1 MFKRSISA
9 ILAMILLLG
18 LIPMAV
24 AAPPSGPNVINV
36 VEAHGADPT
45 GVQDACE
52 AVKNALA
59 AAKKLPEGENKT
71 VYFPQGE
78 YHFYADYA
86 QKKELYIS
94 NTLGLNQSYKVKN
107 IGILLEGMKNVTIDG
122 GGSMF
127 IYHGDITSFAAIDCE
142 NITFTNFSFDH
153 ASPSVVDMTVESK
166 VEGENAV
173 IFSVPACYDY
183 TINGASIQWRGEVG
197 PVTGNPYWQGSG
209 NLQHGQIYDTLSG
222 KCWSSGGPFDNVTGI
237 TDQGEGRL
245 KFTYNSSGNVPQVGY
260 SYQRRNTTRTTAAV
274 LIWQST
280 GVTMKNINAH
290 YLHGFGIVGQLSKD
304 ITLQNVSFRAR
315 PESGRTTASF
325 ADFVQMSS
333 VGGKVTIK
341 DCDFSAAHDDPINI
355 HGTFLTV
362 ERVSADGKTLTV
374 KYRHN
379 ETAGFPQFYV
389 GDTVDF
395 STKGTMVP
403 LADSTRTIAA
413 VKDNGWGKDT
423 MTIVLN
429 ESVTGLTGN
438 AQYVIENVTYT
449 PEVEITG
456 CRFTSIPTRGILVTT
471 RKPVRIENNL
481 FDAMNMASIYISC
494 DAQGWYES
502 GHTESVTIRNNTFLR
517 PGSACIFVEPTGGN
531 DQSHQLHSNMTIE
544 DNTFFLERS
553 VQVVNAKSVRN
564 LTIRNNSVMRYQ
576 PDVTL
581 TLTGKMSVT
590 VGETA
595 MLTAN
600 GSGAELGSQLYRFEN
615 CKEVKLENNRY
626 DGGLNQK
633 IELTAGTQQNDLT
646 IIRDDLKIGADN
658 KMEPLGKVSYWSSNP
673 AVLTVNERGEITG
686 ISAGQAQVTAI
697 AVTGTSSFISEP
709 LSIEVTGGS
718 TAPAAGAIH
727 VTAGKTLLDKG
738 ETTQMTA
745 APDGGVTWSVQG
757 DAATIDAD
765 TGVLTAQKGGV
776 VEVIA
781 TKDGT
786 SGSALVAVRKI
797 LGEPSDKWT
806 VQDDASNW
814 SIDGEKDELTIRA
827 ERGSDWAGST
837 GTKSIFLTE
846 PNSADGFT
854 AVVKLHNKTTAHW
867 EEAGLVFFKDHNN
880 YVALERKHNGGD
892 PKLAVTTEKNAQ
904 PGEDPRMNDISNDVL
919 WLKLVKNGDTF
930 TGYYS
935 EDGQAWTEIR
945 SVTNDALS
953 GGKVGV
959 IACNSEN
966 KTPFTFS
973 HFTLDE
979 DPVPF
984 AAAAQ
989 SPGVQSAVVVAN
1001 GSTAEL
1007 SYGFIEVGNTGEGMS
1022 VIRWYASDS
1031 STGAGRRLDGVTG
1044 KSLTLN
1050 ESLVDQYVWAVVAPV
1065 DDKGRTG
1072 EPVVSPREKV
1082 VQLTYDEADATLR
1095 QLELGAALTP
1105 GLDPN
1110 TETYSAVIP
1119 GSVSELVVS
1128 AAPTNPGSTVKL
1140 MLDGTEASSPLAL
1153 TKAAH
1158 TVTVGVTSPNNT
1170 TKTYTVNLRAAAD
1183 SRARLASLSLP
1194 GLTFREDTNFYQ
1206 LICDKTVSELPLS
1219 VTAAPGCTLTVR
1231 YRNKVLA
1238 ENQSKV
1244 ENRALPVTGGLNDLE
1259 IAVTAPDGRTKT
1271 LYRASLVKNA
1281 SSDAALTTLKVNGIA
1296 VPGFA
1301 PDTTVYRQNVEGDT
1315 AQVQATAGSGGRV
1328 TLSVGGNP
1336 VTNGQVTLTGSLTE
1350 VLIRVTA
1357 EDGQTTRDYKL
1368 RLVKAQNDNAA
1379 LLDVTLGNTGT
1390 AFDPNVTSYQLTVH
1404 QEQLRVTA
1412 AAMEET
1418 AAIRLTTGLQEA
1430 RGIGSVTATLDW
1442 TEGKNTLTAAV
1453 TAPDGTTTKTYIWTI
1468 TMERSVYLSDLNWQS
1483 ATTGDSTWN
1492 GGMPAKDIAWE
1503 GKPMAVPNAAG
1514 GAETFAKG
1522 IGTHANSDIVY
1533 DLSGGDYKTLSAK
1546 IGVSYYKYNHN
1557 DEPKLIF
1564 IVTGDGRELYRSN
1577 EISST
1582 TPYETINVPIEG
1594 VQTLTLQVKTN
1605 KGNVW
1610 SAHGNWADA
1619 KLLTGAEAPN
1629 RYAVT
1634 VRGRAWTDRRQA
1646 AQFDTVNI
1654 FLENGA
1660 AQDEV
1665 TVLKNSNNEAVTVST
1680 VMEGKHYRF
1689 TMPDEAVIVKVES
1702 PAPAVNRYEVT
1713 PTELPSDG
1721 GEITVTLT
1729 GTDLTDGIQVKAA
1742 DDITRTTTGTDK
1754 LQEVMLPLPANS
1766 GVQAVRYVI
1775 QYKLAGAEWTGDK
1788 TVIVK
1793 APTVTPPNP
1802 TVNRYEVTPTVLPS
1816 DGGDITVTLTGT
1828 NLQNGIHVKAAD
1840 DITRTTT
1847 GTGTAQTVTLKL
1859 PANTGNQ
1866 PMTYTVQYSL
1876 DGNDWMG
1883 SKTVS
1888 VQAPTVTPP
1897 APSGGGS
1904 NASVGRPSVR
1914 ENAGQSQAAAERTHF
1929 IDVLRDSW
1937 YYSSVYSAHENGL
1950 IDGVGGRRFA
1960 PDATLTVAQA
1970 IKLSAALHQLD
1981 RTGEVSLKNGAGNWY
1996 DSYVSY
2002 AIANGILEERYAGY
2016 SREQMNAPVTRGEFV
2031 HIFHGALE
2039 YYEQINTVADNAL
2052 PDVKLGDAFAAA
2064 IYELYRAGILQGNDT
2079 AGTFR
2084 PESTIKRSE
2093 AAAILNRMYDKTA
2106 RKTVSLP

>member
-24 AAPPSGPNVINV
+24 AAPPSGSNVINV
-36 VEAHGADPT
+36 ADYNADST

-59 AAKKLPEGENKT
+59 AAKTLPEGENKT

-222 KCWSSGGPFDNVTGI
+222 KCWSSNGPFNSVTGI

-245 KFTYNSSGNVPQVGY
+245 KFTYNNANNVPQVGY

-280 GVTMKNINAH
+280 GITMKNINAH

-304 ITLQNVSFRAR
+304 ITLENVSFRAR

-362 ERVSADGKTLTV
+362 ESVSADGKTLTV

-403 LADSTRTIAA
+403 LEDSTRTIAA
-413 VKDNGWGKDT
+413 VTDNGWGKDT

-502 GHTESVTIRNNTFLR
+502 GHTEGVTIRNNIFLR
-517 PGSACIFVEPTGGN
+517 PGSECILVSPTGTN
-531 DQSHQLHSNMTIE
+531 DPNHQLHTNLTIE

-553 VQVVNAKSVRN
+553 VQVVNAKSVRS

-576 PDVTL
+576 PDVKL
-581 TLTGKMSVT
+581 ALTGNPSVGVGAT
-590 VGETA
+590 VQ
-595 MLTAN
+595 LTAG

-615 CKEVKLENNRY
+615 CTAVKLENNRY

-633 IELTAGTQQNDLT
+633 IELTAGTGTSDLT
-646 IIRDDLKIGADN
+646 ITGDDLKIGADN
-658 KMEPLGKVSYWSSNP
+658 KTNPLGKISYWSSDP
-673 AVLTVNERGEITG
+673 AVLTVNERGEVTG
-686 ISAGQAQVTAI
+686 VSVGTAEVRAI

-727 VTAGKTLLDKG
+727 VAAGKTLLDKG
-738 ETTQMTA
+738 EKTQMTA
-745 APDGGVTWSVQG
+745 DPDDGVTWSVS
-757 DAATIDAD
+757 DSTVAEIDN
-765 TGVLTAQKGGV
+765 TGLLTAKTGGV

-827 ERGSDWAGST
+827 ERGSDWANST
-837 GTKSIFLTE
+837 AAKSIFLTT
-846 PNSADGFT
+846 PADDSQFT
-854 AVVKLHNKTTAHW
+854 AVVKLHNKTTANW
-867 EEAGLVFFKDHNN
+867 EEAGLIVFKDHNN
-880 YVALERKHNGGD
+880 YVALERKHNGGN
-892 PKLAVTTEKNAQ
+892 PKLAVTSEKNAQ
-904 PGEDPRMNDISNDVL
+904 PGEEPRIDDISNDVL
-919 WLKLVKNGDTF
+919 WLKLVKDNNKF

-935 EDGQAWTEIR
+935 EDGKSWTEIR
-945 SVTNDALS
+945 SVDNDALS
-953 GGKVGV
+953 GAKVGV

-973 HFTLDE
+973 DFTLDN

-989 SPGVQSAVVVAN
+989 SPEVQSPEVVEN

-1007 SYGFIEVGNTGEGMS
+1007 SYNFIEVDNTGEGTS

-1031 STGAGRRLDGVTG
+1031 STGAGRRLDGMTG

-1065 DDKGRTG
+1065 DEKGRTG
-1072 EPVVSPREKV
+1072 EPTVSPRKKV
-1082 VQLTYDEADATLR
+1082 GQLTYDDADATLR

-1105 GLDPN
+1105 GFDPN

-1119 GSVSELVVS
+1119 GSVRELVVS

-1153 TKAAH
+1153 TKTAH
-1158 TVTVGVTSPNNT
+1158 TVTVGVTSPNHT
-1170 TKTYTVNLRAAAD
+1170 TKTYTVNLRDAAD
-1183 SRARLASLSLP
+1183 SRARLVRLSLP

-1206 LICDKTVSELPLS
+1206 LICDKTVAELPLS
-1219 VTAAPGCTLTVR
+1219 TTAAPGCTLTVR
-1231 YRNKVLA
+1231 YRNAVMDDGKNSVQNL
-1238 ENQSKV
+1238 S
-1244 ENRALPVTGGLNDLE
+1244 LPVSGGLNDLE
-1259 IAVTAPDGRTKT
+1259 IAVTAPDGKAKT
-1271 LYRASLVKNA
+1271 LYRASLAKRA
-1281 SSDAALTTLKVNGIA
+1281 SSDAALTALTVNGIA

-1328 TLSVGGNP
+1328 TLSVGGDP
-1336 VTNGQVTLTGSLTE
+1336 VTNGQVPLTGSLTE

-1368 RLVKAQNDNAA
+1368 RLVKAQDDNAA

-1430 RGIGSVTATLDW
+1430 RGIGSVTETLDL
-1442 TEGKNTLTAAV
+1442 TQGENTLTATV

-1522 IGTHANSDIVY
+1522 IGTHADSDIVY

-1546 IGVSYYKYNHN
+1546 IGVSYEKYDHN
-1557 DEPKLIF
+1557 DAPELIF
-1564 IVTGDGRELYRSN
+1564 IVKGDGTELYRSDV
-1577 EISST
+1577 ISST
-1582 TPYETINVPIEG
+1582 TPYKTINVPIEG

-1654 FLENGA
+1654 
-1660 AQDEV
+1660 
-1665 TVLKNSNNEAVTVST
+1665 
-1680 VMEGKHYRF
+1680 Y
-1689 TMPDEAVIVKVES
+1689 
-1702 PAPAVNRYEVT
+1702 
-1713 PTELPSDG
+1713 
-1721 GEITVTLT
+1721 
-1729 GTDLTDGIQVKAA
+1729 
-1742 DDITRTTTGTDK
+1742 
-1754 LQEVMLPLPANS
+1754 
-1766 GVQAVRYVI
+1766 
-1775 QYKLAGAEWTGDK
+1775 
-1788 TVIVK
+1788 
-1793 APTVTPPNP
+1793 
-1802 TVNRYEVTPTVLPS
+1802 
-1816 DGGDITVTLTGT
+1816 
-1828 NLQNGIHVKAAD
+1828 
-1840 DITRTTT
+1840 
-1847 GTGTAQTVTLKL
+1847 
-1859 PANTGNQ
+1859 
-1866 PMTYTVQYSL
+1866 
-1876 DGNDWMG
+1876 
-1883 SKTVS
+1883 
-1888 VQAPTVTPP
+1888 
-1897 APSGGGS
+1897 
-1904 NASVGRPSVR
+1904 
-1914 ENAGQSQAAAERTHF
+1914 
-1929 IDVLRDSW
+1929 
-1937 YYSSVYSAHENGL
+1937 
-1950 IDGVGGRRFA
+1950 
-1960 PDATLTVAQA
+1960 
-1970 IKLSAALHQLD
+1970 
-1981 RTGEVSLKNGAGNWY
+1981 
-1996 DSYVSY
+1996 
-2002 AIANGILEERYAGY
+2002 
-2016 SREQMNAPVTRGEFV
+2016 
-2031 HIFHGALE
+2031 
-2039 YYEQINTVADNAL
+2039 
-2052 PDVKLGDAFAAA
+2052 
-2064 IYELYRAGILQGNDT
+2064 
-2079 AGTFR
+2079 
-2084 PESTIKRSE
+2084 
-2093 AAAILNRMYDKTA
+2093 
-2106 RKTVSLP
+2106 